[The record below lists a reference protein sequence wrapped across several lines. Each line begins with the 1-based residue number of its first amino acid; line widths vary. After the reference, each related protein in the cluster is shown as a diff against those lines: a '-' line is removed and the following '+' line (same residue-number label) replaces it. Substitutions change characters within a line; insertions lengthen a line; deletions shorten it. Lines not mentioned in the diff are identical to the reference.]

1 MRLADQLGINLEH
14 MIIILSAVRIA
25 LIMPLF
31 MCMKG
36 IAETM
41 VKKSVLRKGIEAVYS
56 RMEKAS
62 SDREENEKQMRVMY
76 GDTKAKGLLNKLEI
90 DFRYAG
96 LIKGK
101 VTFELVS
108 LIAMIIIVAVIV
120 VAWTM
125 TGNAYLTVV
134 SSVVLVLIAKVIV
147 DNMIGARYRKIDKE
161 LLSFINAISNY
172 CLVGDN
178 LVDILDKAA
187 NSMSGIIRNEV
198 NSAVNV
204 IRVKG
209 ETSVVL
215 KELEVNN
222 PHPFFKTL
230 IRNLEIASRNKAN
243 YLEVVDG
250 CRHMLEITRENEKQL
265 SRVKSDSRVTL
276 LVLSMA
282 GLLGIYMISVW
293 ILNMPFSYFIEYM
306 LSSSIGTVAMVYMT
320 VVIIIGVANSVCDR
334 GGASR

>member
-1 MRLADQLGINLEH
+1 MRLADQLGINLEYVT
-14 MIIILSAVRIA
+14 IILSIVRISM
-25 LIMPLF
+25 IIPMF
-31 MCMKG
+31 ICMKG

-41 VKKSVLRKGIEAVYS
+41 VKRSVLRKGIEAVYN

-62 SDREENEKQMRVMY
+62 SDREENEKQIRVMY
-76 GDTKAKGLLNKLEI
+76 GDVKANGLLNKLEI

-96 LIKGK
+96 IIKGK

-108 LIAMIIIVAVIV
+108 LVAMIVIVSVIV
-120 VAWTM
+120 VTWIT
-125 TGNAYLTVV
+125 TGNGYLTIMSCVM
-134 SSVVLVLIAKVIV
+134 LILIAKITV
-147 DNMIGARYRKIDKE
+147 DNMVGARYRKIDKE

-178 LVDILDKAA
+178 LLDILDKAA

-282 GLLGIYMISVW
+282 GLTGIYMISVW
-293 ILNMPFSYFIEYM
+293 LLNMQFSYFIEYL
-306 LSSSIGTVAMVYMT
+306 LSSSIGTIITVYMT
-320 VVIIIGVANSVCDR
+320 VVIVIGVANSVCDR
-334 GGASR
+334 GGSSR

>member
-1 MRLADQLGINLEH
+1 MRLADQLGINLEY
-14 MIIILSAVRIA
+14 MIIILSAVRIV
-25 LIMPLF
+25 LIIPMF
-31 MCMKG
+31 ICMKG

-41 VKKSVLRKGIEAVYS
+41 VKKSVLRKGIEAVYN
-56 RMEKAS
+56 RMEKVS

-76 GDTKAKGLLNKLEI
+76 GDVKANGLLNKLEI

-96 LIKGK
+96 IIKGR

-108 LIAMIIIVAVIV
+108 LVAMVAIVAVIIV
-120 VAWTM
+120 TWTT
-125 TGNAYLTVV
+125 TGNGYLTIV
-134 SSVVLVLIAKVIV
+134 SSVVLVLIAKIIV

-222 PHPFFKTL
+222 PHPFKTL

-293 ILNMPFSYFIEYM
+293 ILNMPFSYFIEYL
-306 LSSSIGTVAMVYMT
+306 LSSSIGTIIMVYMT
-320 VVIIIGVANSVCDR
+320 VVIVIGVANSVCDR